1 MNNKL
6 KLDYKNTLIIGFA
19 FFAILM
25 TWQIYNT
32 YCPIFLKELLNA
44 RFSSEEDL
52 LYIVGMIMALDN
64 LFALFMI
71 PYFGKMSDR
80 TDTKYGKRIPY
91 IVGGL
96 ILTAIVFPL
105 IAVLFLY
112 NSLIGVILSMLLILV
127 IMNAYRSPTVA
138 LMPDITP
145 KPLRSQANGI
155 INLTGYLGAILA
167 GVIVLKVGYKKT
179 TAGAYLIEPNF
190 MNTILPFLIASVFC
204 LLLAFILFFLVKEK
218 KLLKD
223 KAEELEIGEAVS
235 ETFSDVEGGSLSA
248 IDKRN
253 LIIIL
258 LAALFWFMSFNAL
271 ETFISTYC
279 DEVLNDLSTAGSI
292 AIVLTFSSILTF
304 IPAGMIASK
313 VGRKRS
319 VIFGLILIVLALG
332 FMSYLNTDLTKSS
345 LLALISVSGVG
356 WATINVNSYPM
367 LVEMA
372 NKENIGQFTG
382 YYYTASMT
390 AQTITPILIGLIM
403 SFTKFGLH
411 ALFPYSFVLMTISLI
426 VFYNFKEKSRKEII
440 EKKLSI
446 FESFDIED

>member
-91 IVGGL
+91 IVIGL

-223 KAEELEIGEAVS
+223 KADELEIGEAVS

>member
-80 TDTKYGKRIPY
+80 TNTKYGKRIPY
-91 IVGGL
+91 IVIGL

-190 MNTILPFLIASVFC
+190 MNTVLPFLVASVFC

-223 KAEELEIGEAVS
+223 KADELEIGEAVS